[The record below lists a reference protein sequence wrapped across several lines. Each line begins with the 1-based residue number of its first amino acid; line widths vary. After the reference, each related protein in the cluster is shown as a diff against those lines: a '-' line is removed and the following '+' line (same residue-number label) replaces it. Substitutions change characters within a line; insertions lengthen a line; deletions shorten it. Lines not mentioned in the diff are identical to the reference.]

1 MNLTIIKFIAVTAL
15 SIHLMS
21 APVVSE
27 IRDIDIREF
36 SGAADIEN
44 SYISKQNSIFMADN
58 DNGTSEDKEKTTSG
72 SETKGS
78 EAESERVDEEKKSS
92 KEASKPLESFV
103 PSEKIPGE
111 QAVDFP
117 VDI

>member
-1 MNLTIIKFIAVTAL
+1 MNLTISKFIAVTAL

-36 SGAADIEN
+36 SGAAAIEN

-58 DNGTSEDKEKTTSG
+58 DNGTSEDKEKSTSG
-72 SETKGS
+72 SETNGS
-78 EAESERVDEEKKSS
+78 ESTDDDK
-92 KEASKPLESFV
+92 KEASESTSKPLKPFA